1 VRYIHAQQN
10 DQHGEG
16 VNTMSEGTTPRIETS
31 AVNWIVRR
39 VGVGIALAAA
49 IALVIAI
56 VLGFYGAKHGMPL
69 GSGMIWT
76 KN

>member
-1 VRYIHAQQN
+1 MRYFYAQQN
-10 DQHGEG
+10 DEYGEG
-16 VNTMSEGTTPRIETS
+16 VSMMSGGTTPRIETS

-56 VLGFYGAKHGMPL
+56 VIGFYGAKHGMPL